1 MQEAAQGERK
11 TNTPSA
17 TRSPPWL
24 PRLSYPVL
32 SIPRVPI
39 SCCCCIRCELW
50 INSENEFDFFLIL
63 ILILRCDVV
72 ANLIKSARW
81 KCFPVRCGSV
91 LYFFRPLLVLFRG
104 CIVRATCGLLIAC
117 CMLRGHD
124 MPQRAVHCHLNYVTN
139 TLQQRVCLCVCECAA
154 LLCVMSYD

>member
-24 PRLSYPVL
+24 PPLPYPVRP
-32 SIPRVPI
+32 IPRVSI

-63 ILILRCDVV
+63 ILILHCDVV

-154 LLCVMSYD
+154 LLCLMSYD